1 MQSRVLAILIAVALA
16 LVATVALVVYVN
28 GADRRAISDQQ
39 PVQVWV
45 AIKPIPAGTTG
56 LNAKNTG
63 LIDLVAMPKK
73 NAATNVV
80 VSLTQIQN
88 KVAAV
93 NIVPDEQLLLS
104 RWVGPEEFGGR
115 GLLPIP
121 RKHQAV
127 SVGVELTKQ
136 VAGFVTPGD
145 LVSLVVSMSR
155 GGQGGGEAVDT
166 SEFLLENVQ
175 VLAVGT
181 TALSNASS
189 KGSGGRV
196 NQGKGSQTLT
206 AVTLAVEDG
215 DVPRVVY
222 AAEYGSIYLT
232 LMPPNADPP
241 DVGPVNAG
249 NLIPDQQ

>member
-1 MQSRVLAILIAVALA
+1 MQSRVLAILVAVVLA
-16 LVATVALVVYVN
+16 LVATAALVVYVN
-28 GADRRAISDQQ
+28 GADRRAISDQE
-39 PVQVWV
+39 PVKVWV
-45 AIKPIPAGTTG
+45 AIKPIPAGTSG
-56 LNAKNTG
+56 LSASNTG
-63 LIDLVAMPKK
+63 LIAQVEMPKK
-73 NAATNVV
+73 NAVKGVV
-80 VSLTQIQN
+80 VSLPQIQN
-88 KVAAV
+88 KFAAV
-93 NIVPDEQLLLS
+93 DIVEDEQLLLS
-104 RWVGPEEFGGR
+104 RWVGSDAVSGR
-115 GLLPIP
+115 RLLPVP
-121 RKHQAV
+121 EKHQAL
-127 SVGVELTKQ
+127 SIGVELTRQ

-145 LVSLVVSMSR
+145 PVSLVVSLAR
-155 GGQGGGEAVDT
+155 RNAAGKDVDT
-166 SEFLLENVQ
+166 SEFLLKNVQ

>member
-28 GADRRAISDQQ
+28 GADRRAISDQE

-63 LIDLVAMPKK
+63 LIDLVEMPKK

-127 SVGVELTKQ
+127 SVGVELLTRQ

-145 LVSLVVSMSR
+145 PVSLVVSLAR
-155 GGQGGGEAVDT
+155 QNAAGKDVDT
-166 SEFLLENVQ
+166 SEFLLKNVQ

-181 TALSNASS
+181 TALSTA
-189 KGSGGRV
+189 GSQGGGGRV

-206 AVTLAVEDG
+206 AVTLAIRDE

-222 AAEYGSIYLT
+222 AAEYGSIYMT

-241 DVGPVNAG
+241 DVGAVNAG